1 MNKSIALLPMLLLL
15 APGMLMG
22 TGLATRNFRQYYP
35 LFAVL
40 MIALIVNIFLMVW
53 HRKKQQRNKD

>member
-1 MNKSIALLPMLLLL
+1 MTKSIALLPILLLL
-15 APGMLMG
+15 APGILIG

-40 MIALIVNIFLMVW
+40 IIALMVNLVLMIW
-53 HRKKQQRNKD
+53 HRKKQRSKE